1 MTVQLSNLEHLP
13 NYQITERLDVV
24 YGSTVR
30 SKHVGKDLF
39 AGLKNI
45 VGGELTAYTEL
56 LEESRQE
63 AIDRMVVKA
72 EALGADAVVGL
83 RFSTSSIAQ
92 GAAELFVYGTAVKA
106 IPMQQQPA
114 YQSTNQP
121 PDQSSNQPPNHHS
134 GHSQNEEPMPLAAQ
148 PSKPGQTSD
157 DLPRFNPFGE

>member
-63 AIDRMVVKA
+63 AIDRMVIKA

-92 GAAELFVYGTAVKA
+92 GASELFVYGTAVKA
-106 IPMQQQPA
+106 VPMPQQSISSP
-114 YQSTNQP
+114 QSHQP
-121 PDQSSNQPPNHHS
+121 PSNPSGPTGLQNHDQAVPQKPT
-134 GHSQNEEPMPLAAQ
+134 AAA
-148 PSKPGQTSD
+148 D
-157 DLPRFNPFGE
+157 DLPRFNPFG

>member
-56 LEESRQE
+56 LDESRQE
-63 AIDRMVVKA
+63 AIDRMVIKA

-106 IPMQQQPA
+106 VPMPQQSISP
-114 YQSTNQP
+114 QSQ
-121 PDQSSNQPPNHHS
+121 QPPNNHS
-134 GHSQNEEPMPLAAQ
+134 GHVDFNNHDQNHNNNQDHSQAAPQ
-148 PSKPGQTSD
+148 APKADD
-157 DLPRFNPFGE
+157 DLPRFNPFG

>member
-63 AIDRMVVKA
+63 AIDRMIVKA

-92 GAAELFVYGTAVKA
+92 GASELFVYGTAVKA
-106 IPMQQQPA
+106 IPMPQQVYQTPPSDSYHQSGQQP
-114 YQSTNQP
+114 NL
-121 PDQSSNQPPNHHS
+121 
-134 GHSQNEEPMPLAAQ
+134 QNSALTA
-148 PSKPGQTSD
+148 TD
-157 DLPRFNPFGE
+157 DLPRFNPFG

>member
-63 AIDRMVVKA
+63 AIDRMVIKA

-92 GAAELFVYGTAVKA
+92 GASELFVYGTAVKA
-106 IPMQQQPA
+106 VPMPQQSVSSP
-114 YQSTNQP
+114 SSHQP
-121 PDQSSNQPPNHHS
+121 PSNPSGPTGLQNHDQAAPKNPTS
-134 GHSQNEEPMPLAAQ
+134 PLMICHV
-148 PSKPGQTSD
+148 SI
-157 DLPRFNPFGE
+157 LLVN

>member
-63 AIDRMVVKA
+63 AVERMIVKA

-92 GAAELFVYGTAVKA
+92 GASELFVYGTAVKVVRVPNQVYQNQA
-106 IPMQQQPA
+106 PNDGYQPL
-114 YQSTNQP
+114 QNPISPVSTSSTQ
-121 PDQSSNQPPNHHS
+121 DQTPTD
-134 GHSQNEEPMPLAAQ
+134 A
-148 PSKPGQTSD
+148 D
-157 DLPRFNPFGE
+157 DLPRFNPFG

>member
-1 MTVQLSNLEHLP
+1 MTVQLSNLEYLP

-92 GAAELFVYGTAVKA
+92 GASELFVYGTAVKVVRV
-106 IPMQQQPA
+106 QQQPVSPQFPSDH
-114 YQSTNQP
+114 YGHTHYGQP
-121 PDQSSNQPPNHHS
+121 AQAPSQEPNT
-134 GHSQNEEPMPLAAQ
+134 AQ
-148 PSKPGQTSD
+148 TPND
-157 DLPRFNPFGE
+157 DLPRFNPFG

>member
-63 AIDRMVVKA
+63 AIDRMIVKA

-92 GAAELFVYGTAVKA
+92 GASELFVYGTAVKA
-106 IPMQQQPA
+106 IPMPQQVYQTPPSDSYHQSGQQP
-114 YQSTNQP
+114 NL
-121 PDQSSNQPPNHHS
+121 
-134 GHSQNEEPMPLAAQ
+134 QNSAPTA
-148 PSKPGQTSD
+148 TD
-157 DLPRFNPFGE
+157 DLPRFKPFG

>member
-1 MTVQLSNLEHLP
+1 MAIQLSNLEHLP

-39 AGLKNI
+39 AGIKNI

-63 AIDRMVVKA
+63 AVARMVVKA

-92 GAAELFVYGTAVKA
+92 GAAELFVYGTAVKVRRL
-106 IPMQQQPA
+106 PSSSP
-114 YQSTNQP
+114 
-121 PDQSSNQPPNHHS
+121 SNQPL
-134 GHSQNEEPMPLAAQ
+134 QN
-148 PSKPGQTSD
+148 QTPQMTTE
-157 DLPRFNPFGE
+157 DLPRFNPFG

>member
-1 MTVQLSNLEHLP
+1 MQLSNLEHLP

-72 EALGADAVVGL
+72 EALGADAIVGL

-92 GAAELFVYGTAVKA
+92 GASELFVYGTAVKA
-106 IPMQQQPA
+106 VPA
-114 YQSTNQP
+114 SQASAAPYQP
-121 PDQSSNQPPNHHS
+121 PHNNHGGGS
-134 GHSQNEEPMPLAAQ
+134 AVPDPTQT
-148 PSKPGQTSD
+148 PSD
-157 DLPRFNPFGE
+157 ELPRFNPFG

>member
-1 MTVQLSNLEHLP
+1 MAIQLSNLEHLP

-39 AGLKNI
+39 AGIKNI

-63 AIDRMVVKA
+63 AVNRMIVKA

-92 GAAELFVYGTAVKA
+92 GAAELFVYGTAVKV
-106 IPMQQQPA
+106 IRLPNP
-114 YQSTNQP
+114 STPQP
-121 PDQSSNQPPNHHS
+121 PTEPFNQQLPNQSSQS
-134 GHSQNEEPMPLAAQ
+134 S
-148 PSKPGQTSD
+148 TD
-157 DLPRFNPFGE
+157 DLPRFNPFG

>member
-63 AIDRMVVKA
+63 AIDRMLVKA

-92 GAAELFVYGTAVKA
+92 GASELFVYGTAVKA
-106 IPMQQQPA
+106 IPIAQIPQQQTP
-114 YQSTNQP
+114 YGHPVHDLYPSESMPSHPPSTT
-121 PDQSSNQPPNHHS
+121 
-134 GHSQNEEPMPLAAQ
+134 
-148 PSKPGQTSD
+148 KD
-157 DLPRFNPFGE
+157 DLPRFNPFG

>member
-39 AGLKNI
+39 ASLKNI

-63 AIDRMVVKA
+63 AVERMIVKA

-92 GAAELFVYGTAVKA
+92 GASELFVYGTAVKA
-106 IPMQQQPA
+106 VRLQQQNP
-114 YQSTNQP
+114 YQQP
-121 PDQSSNQPPNHHS
+121 PSASQNSDQSISTQQPDIPV
-134 GHSQNEEPMPLAAQ
+134 
-148 PSKPGQTSD
+148 D
-157 DLPRFNPFGE
+157 DLPRFNPFG

>member
-1 MTVQLSNLEHLP
+1 MAIQLSNLEHLP

-39 AGLKNI
+39 AGIKNI

-56 LEESRQE
+56 LEESRKE
-63 AIDRMVVKA
+63 AVDRMIVKA

-92 GAAELFVYGTAVKA
+92 GAAELFVYGTAVKVMRLPNPSA
-106 IPMQQQPA
+106 PHPPFQ
-114 YQSTNQP
+114 NQP
-121 PDQSSNQPPNHHS
+121 PTEPFNQQQEQSTKTPT
-134 GHSQNEEPMPLAAQ
+134 E
-148 PSKPGQTSD
+148 
-157 DLPRFNPFGE
+157 DLPRFNPFG

>member
-39 AGLKNI
+39 AGIKNL

-63 AIDRMVVKA
+63 AVERMVAKA
-72 EALGADAVVGL
+72 EALGADAVVGM

-106 IPMQQQPA
+106 VRLQ
-114 YQSTNQP
+114 
-121 PDQSSNQPPNHHS
+121 NQPPNAPS
-134 GHSQNEEPMPLAAQ
+134 DQQQNQ
-148 PSKPGQTSD
+148 QNQNQTTAEA
-157 DLPRFNPFGE
+157 LPRFNPFG

>member
-1 MTVQLSNLEHLP
+1 MTVKLSNLEHLP

-63 AIDRMVVKA
+63 AIERMIVKA
-72 EALGADAVVGL
+72 EELGADAVVGL

-92 GAAELFVYGTAVKA
+92 GASELFVYGTAVKV
-106 IPMQQQPA
+106 IPIQQQPMSH
-114 YQSTNQP
+114 QQPPTNQSDHHL
-121 PDQSSNQPPNHHS
+121 PDPQ
-134 GHSQNEEPMPLAAQ
+134 Q
-148 PSKPGQTSD
+148 PSPTPPPSD
-157 DLPRFNPFGE
+157 DLPRFNPFG

>member
-13 NYQITERLDVV
+13 NFQITERLDVV

-63 AIDRMVVKA
+63 AIDRMILKA

-92 GAAELFVYGTAVKA
+92 GASELFVYGTAVKVT
-106 IPMQQQPA
+106 PMQSQPHYHQPA
-114 YQSTNQP
+114 YQPPHNNQP
-121 PDQSSNQPPNHHS
+121 PSQPM
-134 GHSQNEEPMPLAAQ
+134 GGEQAD
-148 PSKPGQTSD
+148 KD
-157 DLPRFNPFGE
+157 DLPRFNPFG

>member
-72 EALGADAVVGL
+72 EALGADAIVGL

-92 GAAELFVYGTAVKA
+92 GASELFVYGTAVKA
-106 IPMQQQPA
+106 VPMPQQSMPA
-114 YQSTNQP
+114 PQSQP
-121 PDQSSNQPPNHHS
+121 PSTSS
-134 GHSQNEEPMPLAAQ
+134 GHTDFHNHNDAAPQNPNAA
-148 PSKPGQTSD
+148 SD
-157 DLPRFNPFGE
+157 DLPRFNPFG

>member
-56 LEESRQE
+56 LDESRQE
-63 AIDRMVVKA
+63 AIDRMVIKA

-106 IPMQQQPA
+106 VPMPQQFISS
-114 YQSTNQP
+114 QSQ
-121 PDQSSNQPPNHHS
+121 QPPNNHS
-134 GHSQNEEPMPLAAQ
+134 GHGDFNNYDQSHNNNQGHSQAAPQ
-148 PSKPGQTSD
+148 APKADD
-157 DLPRFNPFGE
+157 DLPRFNPFG